1 MYVRFQA
8 LNDVGWY
15 GSAYLL
21 TTTAFQPTFGKVY
34 KMFKIKWVYM
44 SCVFVFEVGSLICG
58 VAPNSTTLIIGR
70 AIAGLGVSGI
80 FSGGLVII
88 AYLVP
93 LSKRPMYF
101 GAAGGC
107 WGIASIVGPLLGGA
121 FADHVSWRW
130 CFYINLP
137 IGGVTLIIM
146 FFLLK
151 PPSRATERMPLR
163 EKLSNIDFY
172 GASLLIPGIIC
183 LLLALQWGGN
193 VYPWNNG
200 RIIALFVLFGVLI
213 IAFVFVQFKR
223 GERATIPPR
232 VFTQRTVLASALFIC
247 MFGAAFFILIF
258 YLPIYF
264 QAIKGSSATTSGIQ
278 LLPLILSLVIASI
291 IIGGVVTVFGHYY
304 PFFPIGAALFAVGC
318 GLITTLGTESNT
330 GKWLGYQLLT
340 GFGGGA
346 AFQLPIIAV
355 QNALPLIDIP
365 IGTAIIMYDLC
376 CFKITNYLGSS
387 RHWVAHSSLP

>member
-1 MYVRFQA
+1 MCISRFQA
-8 LNDVGWY
+8 LDDVGWY

-21 TTTAFQPTFGKVY
+21 TTTAFQPTFGKIY
-34 KMFKIKWVYM
+34 KLFKIKWVYM
-44 SCVFVFEVGSLICG
+44 LCVGVFELGSLICG
-58 VAPNSTTLIIGR
+58 VAPNSIALIVGR
-70 AIAGLGVSGI
+70 AIAGLGVAGI
-80 FSGGLVII
+80 FSGALVII

-93 LSKRPMYF
+93 LAKRPLYF

-151 PPSRATERMPLR
+151 IPTRATERMPTR
-163 EKLSNIDFY
+163 EKLANIDFY

-183 LLLALQWGGN
+183 LLLALQWGGS

-200 RIIALFVLFGVLI
+200 RIIALFVLFGLLI
-213 IAFVFVQFKR
+213 IAFVVVQIKR
-223 GERATIPPR
+223 GELATIPPR

-278 LLPLILSLVIASI
+278 LLPLILSLVIGSI
-291 IIGGVVTVFGHYY
+291 IIGGVVTVTGQYY
-304 PFFPIGAALFAVGC
+304 YYMPIGAIFFAVGC
-318 GLITTLGTESNT
+318 GLISTLGTESNT
-330 GKWLGYQLLT
+330 GKWLGYQLLA
-340 GFGGGA
+340 GCGGGA
-346 AFQLPIIAV
+346 AFQLPIIGV
-355 QNALPLIDIP
+355 QNALPLADIP
-365 IGTAIIMYDLC
+365 IGTAIIMYAVC
-376 CFKITNYLGSS
+376 RFKQIQLNI
-387 RHWVAHSSLP
+387 